1 MKARVGDRIM
11 LASNRVSAPVRDGE
25 IVEVRGDDGAPPYTV
40 KWSDGHT
47 GLFFPGGDSITV
59 SAGEAEASAPAE
71 PVTTGRG
78 KQWQVQVTIFES
90 GDDTSAT
97 AVLMSG
103 ATQLTARGETHR
115 SAGDTPSP
123 QIGDEVAVARA
134 LRQLADTLINTVSSE
149 IEAATGEEAMVRPR

>member
-1 MKARVGDRIM
+1 MKAQVGDRIM
-11 LASNRVSAPVRDGE
+11 LASHRVSAPVRDGE
-25 IVEVRGDDGAPPYTV
+25 IVEVRGEDGAPPYTV

-59 SAGEAEASAPAE
+59 SAAEAQTSGSPVE
-71 PVTTGRG
+71 PVSGRA
-78 KQWQVQVTIFES
+78 KQWQVQVTVFES

-103 ATQLTARGETHR
+103 AVQLTARGETHR
-115 SAGDTPSP
+115 SSGDTPSA

-134 LRQLADTLINTVSSE
+134 LRQLADTLINTASSE